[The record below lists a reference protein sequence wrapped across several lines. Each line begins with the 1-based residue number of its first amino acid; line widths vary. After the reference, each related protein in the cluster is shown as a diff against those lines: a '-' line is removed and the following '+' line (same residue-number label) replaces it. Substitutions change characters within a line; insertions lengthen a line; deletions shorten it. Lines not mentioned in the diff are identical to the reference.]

1 MIKNT
6 EISGFRVENVS
17 LLHVYRTNHITDRKI
32 FFSLYFFCKYL
43 YLQINKIERSVRD
56 FQTVFSQSAYTYLH
70 DLLLLFFIPKFSIDE
85 FSRLAFTWEKRLPFA
100 PTTYLPRHM
109 SFILYRKDNVR
120 FARSAPCHT
129 LDQRPSPC
137 SNLQLKNV

>member
-56 FQTVFSQSAYTYLH
+56 FQITVFSQSAYTYLH
-70 DLLLLFFIPKFSIDE
+70 DLLLLFFIPKFAIDE
-85 FSRLAFTWEKRLPFA
+85 FSRLAFTWEKVCRSRLLL
-100 PTTYLPRHM
+100 TYLDTCLL
-109 SFILYRKDNVR
+109 FYIEK
-120 FARSAPCHT
+120 T
-129 LDQRPSPC
+129 T
-137 SNLQLKNV
+137 